1 MTKLSG
7 LVLAAL
13 IGLFVVCAPPAQA
26 VLIGAPA
33 VAPAAGVEQAPPALL
48 PFREQTAPPGPVLDP
63 AENARADSQKTKSK
77 LIAGGVALIL
87 LLLVFVGR
95 KVRAKKVD

>member
-33 VAPAAGVEQAPPALL
+33 VAPAAGVEQAPPALQ